1 MSHGMNQ
8 AELSSITA
16 QLADLAQ
23 RVEELA
29 STPDGGERADDRS
42 GLLEVERHLRAALRE
57 LDRTRRS

>member
-16 QLADLAQ
+16 QLTDLAQ

-29 STPDGGERADDRS
+29 STPDGGERSDDRS

-57 LDRTRRS
+57 LNRTRRS